1 MRILLGLLL
10 LGSCL
15 SGCANKGPVGFW
27 SHNRRL
33 PNGEKQGP
41 WRTYYDEANKQLVFG
56 AHLVWDEGLGEGW
69 GEDEL
74 FKLSDGAVVMY
85 EGKISAYFPDV
96 STVSENEIGHY
107 MLGVKHQSDAE
118 IGGVYHE

>member
-1 MRILLGLLL
+1 MRDAGCAILLVSADL
-10 LGSCL
+10 
-15 SGCANKGPVGFW
+15 
-27 SHNRRL
+27 
-33 PNGEKQGP
+33 
-41 WRTYYDEANKQLVFG
+41 
-56 AHLVWDEGLGEGW
+56 
-69 GEDEL
+69 DEL